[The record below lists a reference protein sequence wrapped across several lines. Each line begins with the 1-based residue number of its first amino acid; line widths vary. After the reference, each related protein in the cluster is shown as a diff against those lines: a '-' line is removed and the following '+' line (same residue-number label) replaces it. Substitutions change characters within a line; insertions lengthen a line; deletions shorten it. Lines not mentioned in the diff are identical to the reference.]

1 MAVNTTHCLLDIHEN
16 QVLLSTL
23 LVVNAS
29 YFKYNNVSFSLD
41 EGPGTEILQE
51 KNLNGSKH

>member
-16 QVLLSTL
+16 QVILSTL

-29 YFKYNNVSFSLD
+29 YFKYNNVSFRLD

>member
-16 QVLLSTL
+16 QVILSTL

-29 YFKYNNVSFSLD
+29 YFKYSNVSFSLD
-41 EGPGTEILQE
+41 EGPGTEIL
-51 KNLNGSKH
+51 